1 MSWAIWKKA
10 RFDFGLGECLGMGWM
25 QSAELRVSA
34 AGQLGMLVMLG
45 ITCTRR
51 YAGVT
56 GLGNWE
62 SQMMR

>member
-1 MSWAIWKKA
+1 
-10 RFDFGLGECLGMGWM
+10 MGWM